1 MTVSAQKSI
10 KHTVSEGESI
20 YTIAKKYNVNE
31 KEIFDLNPKAKGI
44 LALKTVLTIPKSAKK
59 KVDPPKKILKG
70 NTYTVQNGESFYTI
84 SRKFNVGY
92 ETLTELNTDIKPEN
106 LQIGETILLPKG
118 VKVIKETKSK
128 EIAKATKLS
137 ISNQKHSVSS
147 GESFYTIAKKYDVSI
162 EELRKANP
170 KIQNDRLDIKDIV
183 YLPGSKNPGIK
194 EKKIEEKKKLV
205 KEIIP
210 VKTEEVVQNE
220 IIEVKTDYATEKHT
234 VSKGE
239 TKFGIAKKYKITIA
253 ELDAL
258 NPSIKDLKVGQN
270 IQVKSSSVLMG
281 IASTTEVKSQQ
292 EEEKKEIVE
301 DSYVLPM
308 SVSSLEKADF
318 LIEKARNYIGTRY
331 RSGGTNTS
339 GFDCSGF
346 TSFTFN
352 KINFSLPHSSIDQAA
367 VGSRIDRSQAQR
379 GDLIFFKTT
388 SRSIGHVGI
397 ITEITEDDIKFIHS
411 STSNGVIISSV
422 NERYYSKRFVQINR
436 VL

>member
-20 YTIAKKYNVNE
+20 YTIAKKYNVTE

-59 KVDPPKKILKG
+59 KVEPPKKVLKG

-128 EIAKATKLS
+128 EVAKVTKLS
-137 ISNQKHSVSS
+137 VSNQKHSVSS

-170 KIQNDRLDIKDIV
+170 QIQNDKLDIKDIV
-183 YLPGSKNPGIK
+183 YLPGSKNPAIK

-210 VKTEEVVQNE
+210 VKTEVVQNE
-220 IIEVKTDYATEKHT
+220 IIEVKTDVLTEKHT

-258 NPSIKDLKVGQN
+258 NPSIKDLKVGQT
-270 IQVKSSSVLMG
+270 IQVKSSSDLTE

-292 EEEKKEIVE
+292 EEEKTEIVE

-308 SVSSLEKADF
+308 SASSLEKADF

-331 RSGGTNTS
+331 RSGGTDTG

-352 KINFSLPHSSIDQAA
+352 KINFSLPHSSIDQAT

-411 STSNGVIISSV
+411 STSSGVIISSV

>member
-20 YTIAKKYNVNE
+20 YTIAKKYNVTE

-59 KVDPPKKILKG
+59 KVEPPKKVLKG

-118 VKVIKETKSK
+118 VKVIKETKPK
-128 EIAKATKLS
+128 EVAKVTKSSGL
-137 ISNQKHSVSS
+137 NQKHSVSS

-170 KIQNDRLDIKDIV
+170 QIQNDKLDIKDIV
-183 YLPGSKNPGIK
+183 YLPGSKNPAIK
-194 EKKIEEKKKLV
+194 EKKIEEKKKFV

-210 VKTEEVVQNE
+210 VKTEVAQNE
-220 IIEVKTDYATEKHT
+220 IIEDKTDDVTETHT

-258 NPSIKDLKVGQN
+258 NPSIKDLKVGQT
-270 IQVKSSSVLMG
+270 IQVKSSSDLTE
-281 IASTTEVKSQQ
+281 IANTTEVKSQQ
-292 EEEKKEIVE
+292 EEEKTEIVE
-301 DSYVLPM
+301 DTYVLPM
-308 SVSSLEKADF
+308 SASSLEKADF

-331 RSGGTNTS
+331 RSGGTDTG

-346 TSFTFN
+346 TSFTFD
-352 KINFSLPHSSIDQAA
+352 KINFSLPHSSIDQAT
-367 VGSRIDRSQAQR
+367 VGLRIDRSQAQR

>member
-20 YTIAKKYNVNE
+20 YTIAKKYNVTE

-59 KVDPPKKILKG
+59 KVEPPKKVLKG

-92 ETLTELNTDIKPEN
+92 ETLTGLNIDIKPEN

-128 EIAKATKLS
+128 EVVKATKSSGL
-137 ISNQKHSVSS
+137 NQKHSVSS
-147 GESFYTIAKKYDVSI
+147 GESFYTIAKKYDVSV

-170 KIQNDRLDIKDIV
+170 QIQNDKLDIKDIV
-183 YLPGSKNPGIK
+183 YLPGGKNPAIK
-194 EKKIEEKKKLV
+194 EKKIEEKKKNV

-210 VKTEEVVQNE
+210 VKTEVAQNE
-220 IIEVKTDYATEKHT
+220 IIEDKTDDVTETHT

-258 NPSIKDLKVGQN
+258 NPSIRDLKVGQT
-270 IQVKSSSVLMG
+270 IQVKSSSNLMETA
-281 IASTTEVKSQQ
+281 ASTTEVKSQQ
-292 EEEKKEIVE
+292 EEEKTEIVE

-308 SVSSLEKADF
+308 SASSLEKADF

-331 RSGGTNTS
+331 RSGGTDTG

-346 TSFTFN
+346 MSFTFN
-352 KINFSLPHSSIDQAA
+352 KINFSLPHSSIDQAT

-388 SRSIGHVGI
+388 SRSIGHVGM

-411 STSNGVIISSV
+411 STSSGVIISSV

>member
-20 YTIAKKYNVNE
+20 YTIAKKYNVTE

-59 KVDPPKKILKG
+59 KVEPPKKVLKG
-70 NTYTVQNGESFYTI
+70 NTYIVQNGESFYTI

-128 EIAKATKLS
+128 EVAKTTKLS
-137 ISNQKHSVSS
+137 VSNQKHSVSS
-147 GESFYTIAKKYDVSI
+147 GESFYMIAKKYDVSI

-170 KIQNDRLDIKDIV
+170 QIQNDKLDIKDIV
-183 YLPGSKNPGIK
+183 YLPGSKNPAIK

-210 VKTEEVVQNE
+210 IKTEVVQNE
-220 IIEVKTDYATEKHT
+220 IIEVKTDVATEKHT

-258 NPSIKDLKVGQN
+258 NPSIKDLKVGQT
-270 IQVKSSSVLMG
+270 IQVKSSSDLTE

-301 DSYVLPM
+301 DTYVLPM
-308 SVSSLEKADF
+308 SASSLEKADF

-331 RSGGTNTS
+331 RSGGTDTG

-352 KINFSLPHSSIDQAA
+352 KINFSLPHSSIDQAT

-411 STSNGVIISSV
+411 STSSGVIISSV